1 MHGKLSPSNIFIV
14 VHNDKEII
22 IKISSLDIIS
32 CNKNNNIEIQI

>member
-1 MHGKLSPSNIFIV
+1 MHGKLSLSNIFI

-22 IKISSLDIIS
+22 IKISSLDIIG